1 MQVAIDG
8 PAAAGKSTV
17 AKLIAD
23 RLNYVYIDTG
33 AMYRALT
40 LKAHNEGINVHDGN
54 ALENLLKKTTIS
66 LNTDN
71 GTQSVLL
78 DGEDVTEAIRQK
90 EINDDVSFV
99 SQHAEVRTL
108 MVERQKKLAESANVV
123 MDGRDIGTHVLPQ
136 AEVKIFL
143 RASVSERAERRY
155 KEQMEKGIT
164 TSLKELEQEIALRDK
179 RDSERDVSPL
189 VKAEDALEIDTTS
202 LNVEQVTEKIL
213 SLIKGADPC
222 DAL

>member
-1 MQVAIDG
+1 VQVAIDG